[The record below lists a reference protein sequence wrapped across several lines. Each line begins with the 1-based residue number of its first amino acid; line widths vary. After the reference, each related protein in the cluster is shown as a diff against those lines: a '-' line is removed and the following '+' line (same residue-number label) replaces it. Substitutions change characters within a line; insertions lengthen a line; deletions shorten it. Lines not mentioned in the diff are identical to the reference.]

1 MKTQG
6 HITLRLAQ
14 AKKDAAGNVIR
25 PAYWYGAVRVEDT
38 SVQFHHKACVEKLVA
53 EVKKLGGWEKV
64 IFPATETREAF
75 ELTSSVAQL
84 TVEFEPVARSE
95 DGTAVFATFTSAAPI
110 EHAEKLDLGDIP
122 TRTITPRA

>member
-25 PAYWYGAVRVEDT
+25 AAYWYAAIRVADT
-38 SVQFHHKACVEKLVA
+38 SVQFHHKTCVERIVDA
-53 EVKKLGGWEKV
+53 VKKLGGWEKV
-64 IFPATETREAF
+64 VFPATETREAF

-84 TVEFEPVARSE
+84 TVEFEPVAKSE
-95 DGTAVFATFTSAAPI
+95 DGTAVFATFTSAGAI
-110 EHAEKLDLGDIP
+110 EHAENLNLGELP
-122 TRTITPRA
+122 VRTITPRA